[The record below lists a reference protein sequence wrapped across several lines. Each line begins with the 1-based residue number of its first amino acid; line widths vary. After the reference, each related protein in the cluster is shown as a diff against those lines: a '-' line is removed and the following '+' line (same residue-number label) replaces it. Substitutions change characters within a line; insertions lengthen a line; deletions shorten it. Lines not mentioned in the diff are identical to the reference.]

1 MSDLQPFL
9 LLAQESGN
17 NSGPDWTGLAQYGVL
32 GLVVLAFIFGKI
44 VPGYIYE
51 RRVQEHQQAVQDNQ
65 RLEET
70 IKERVIPALVK
81 STDVM
86 GQVLQLLSEM
96 ERPDATKRA
105 PRRGTT

>member
-1 MSDLQPFL
+1 MLTY
-9 LLAQESGN
+9 LLAAETD
-17 NSGPDWTGLAQYGVL
+17 PDWTNLAQYGVL

-51 RRVQEHQQAVQDNQ
+51 RRVTEHEAEKAENR

-86 GQVLQLLSEM
+86 VQVLDMLNNLEQLK
-96 ERPDATKRA
+96 PP
-105 PRRGTT
+105 PRRRATS

>member
-1 MSDLQPFL
+1 MILFAATTDP
-9 LLAQESGN
+9 N
-17 NSGPDWTGLAQYGVL
+17 WTNLAQYGVL
-32 GLVVLAFIFGKI
+32 GMVVLAFIFGKI

-51 RRVQEHQQAVQDNQ
+51 RRVAEHQAAVQENQ

-86 GQVLQLLSEM
+86 GQVLQLLSEID
-96 ERPDATKRA
+96 RPQPK
-105 PRRGTT
+105 RRGTST

>member
-1 MSDLQPFL
+1 MFL
-9 LLAQESGN
+9 AAADGQ
-17 NSGPDWTGLAQYGVL
+17 PDWANLAQYGVL
-32 GLVVLAFIFGKI
+32 GLVVLAFIFGRI

-51 RRVQEHQQAVQDNQ
+51 RRVLEHEAEKQENR

-86 GQVLQLLSEM
+86 VQVLDMLNALD
-96 ERPDATKRA
+96 PPTPK
-105 PRRGTT
+105 RRGT

>member
-1 MSDLQPFL
+1 MSDLFFL
-9 LLAQESGN
+9 LLAAQEGGS
-17 NSGPDWTGLAQYGVL
+17 SGPDWTGLAQYGVL

-51 RRVQEHQQAVQDNQ
+51 RRVEEHRAAVAENQ

-86 GQVLQLLSEM
+86 GQVLQLLSDIEK
-96 ERPDATKRA
+96 P
-105 PRRGTT
+105 PRRRAGA

>member
-1 MSDLQPFL
+1 MTL
-9 LLAQESGN
+9 LIFAAEGEAN
-17 NSGPDWTGLAQYGVL
+17 WADLAQYGVL

-51 RRVQEHQQAVQDNQ
+51 RRVAEHDAEKEENR

-86 GQVLQLLSEM
+86 VQVLDMLSQLEQPPPPPPA
-96 ERPDATKRA
+96 RRRAT
-105 PRRGTT
+105 

>member
-1 MSDLQPFL
+1 M
-9 LLAQESGN
+9 LLAADSSQPN
-17 NSGPDWTGLAQYGVL
+17 WTDLAQYGVL
-32 GLVVLAFIFGKI
+32 GMVVLAFIFGKI

-51 RRVQEHQQAVQDNQ
+51 RRVTEHQQAVQENQ

-86 GQVLQLLSEM
+86 GQVLQLLSEID
-96 ERPDATKRA
+96 RPQPK
-105 PRRGTT
+105 RRGTST